1 VTESKLQAERHVTEI
16 MLAMRE
22 SVAARAA
29 RLAEELSRIH
39 ELVASLASTTT
50 NQETGTPLAE
60 AAAKLH
66 ELTQALG
73 SSFAVT
79 SLDSSFA
86 VTPEETFELGVF
98 ARPPGH
104 SRPFWHPKRWVA
116 AMHQLFFGRQYMFN
130 QRMLEHLVRLA
141 HHTESFRQEFLQ
153 ILPRAEALRQALL
166 QLLPHTEALQQAL
179 LQVMPLVAHQTQ
191 RVLFFERQGFET
203 LLELLDGIESTL
215 RVLLAHPAPTNI
227 QPQGGE
233 SAQIKAQPEATS
245 ANSLSTVA
253 SQLRDELGAIG
264 TRLTNLE
271 EKFSHL
277 KSIETT
283 VALTSKRV
291 EELDAALSTSLDDI
305 RNEIEALRELARRAR
320 SAEGTAPSPPRL
332 TVAPPTDRR
341 SPLPAATSFSFLDF
355 EAATRGDEQ
364 QVTREQ
370 TRYIEWF
377 TSAGAPVLDVGC
389 GRGEFLELLRD
400 HGVDARGIDRD
411 ADMVAHCRSKGLQV
425 EQADLF
431 EYLRALPD
439 ESLGGVFLGHVIEH
453 LEQPL
458 VLALPQLI
466 WSKLVPGGAL
476 VIETPNPMC
485 LSTFAGALYADPT
498 HIRPIHPKGLEY
510 LLTAAGFH
518 DLTLMLSAPVPES
531 AKLQPLQEKG
541 PLDPVAKDLVLQMN
555 ENLDRLNQLLYS
567 YANYAMAARKPR

>member
-1 VTESKLQAERHVTEI
+1 MTESKLQAERHVTEI

-73 SSFAVT
+73 SSFAAT
-79 SLDSSFA
+79 SLHSSYA
-86 VTPEETFELGVF
+86 VTPEETFELSVF

-104 SRPFWHPKRWVA
+104 SRPFWHPKRWLA
-116 AMHQLFFGRQYMFN
+116 TMYQFFFGRQYMFN
-130 QRMLEHLVRLA
+130 QRMIDHLVRLA
-141 HHTESFRQEFLQ
+141 HQTEVFRQEFLQ
-153 ILPRAEALRQALL
+153 IL
-166 QLLPHTEALQQAL
+166 
-179 LQVMPLVAHQTQ
+179 PLVAHQTQ

-233 SAQIKAQPEATS
+233 SAQSEVQPEATS

-264 TRLTNLE
+264 ARLTNLE

-291 EELDAALSTSLDDI
+291 DELDAALSRRLDDI

-320 SAEGTAPSPPRL
+320 SAEGAATSPPRL
-332 TVAPPTDRR
+332 TVAPPGDRP
-341 SPLPAATSFSFLDF
+341 SPLPAATPFSFLDF
-355 EAATRGDEQ
+355 EAATRGDER

-370 TRYIEWF
+370 IRYIEWF

-439 ESLGGVFLGHVIEH
+439 ESLGGIFLGHVIEH

-485 LSTFAGALYADPT
+485 LSTFSGAFYADPT
-498 HIRPIHPKGLEY
+498 HVRPIHPKGLEF